1 MALNAE
7 LLRTSLALVVERQPQ
22 ITPRFYEILFERY
35 PQAKPLFGRN
45 KPEVQQKM
53 LQDAIVAVV
62 DHVEDA
68 VWLQEQL
75 FAMGRRHKDYNVTPE
90 MFGWVGESLLATLAE
105 IAGPAWSPEIAQAW
119 ADAYGAITGLML
131 EGYKSL
137 ETSWARPQ
145 P

>member
-1 MALNAE
+1 
-7 LLRTSLALVVERQPQ
+7 
-22 ITPRFYEILFERY
+22 
-35 PQAKPLFGRN
+35 
-45 KPEVQQKM
+45 VQQKM

-68 VWLQEQL
+68 AWLQEQL